1 MRELLFKNFISPNK
15 RRKELLISEHFEAK
29 GVVQDFEKR
38 VVYSVQQVFPYADK
52 KELEEFLNQKVE
64 KDSPPQT
71 FVIKTRDSK
80 GKKETSVYK
89 VTGLQYIV
97 LKDKVVI
104 LKAIE
109 IIKKTIRTKN
119 KKIILTD

>member
-1 MRELLFKNFISPNK
+1 M
-15 RRKELLISEHFEAK
+15 SEHFEAQ
-29 GVVQDFEKR
+29 GIVQDFEKR
-38 VVYSVQQVFPYADK
+38 IIYSVQQVFQYTDK
-52 KELEEFLNQKVE
+52 KELEVFLNQKVQ

-80 GKKETSVYK
+80 GKKETSIHK

-104 LKAIE
+104 LKAIQLV
-109 IIKKTIRTKN
+109 KKTILIKEN
-119 KKIILTD
+119 KAVFKD